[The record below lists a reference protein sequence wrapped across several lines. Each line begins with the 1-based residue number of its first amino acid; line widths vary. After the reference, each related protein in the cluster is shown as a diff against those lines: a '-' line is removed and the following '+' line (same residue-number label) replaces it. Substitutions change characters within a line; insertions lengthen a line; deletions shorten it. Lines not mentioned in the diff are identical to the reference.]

1 MKKAK
6 TIAVIRLAQLSARKQ
21 AIARYGW
28 GWGSM
33 TRAAL
38 WLSQQSA
45 YAPDAFLRE
54 PERDLPFFLSP
65 SDINTLEAKQANRL

>member
-45 YAPDAFLRE
+45 YAPDAFLE
-54 PERDLPFFLSP
+54 PERDLPFFLFP
-65 SDINTLEAKQANRL
+65 SDMNTLEAKQANRL